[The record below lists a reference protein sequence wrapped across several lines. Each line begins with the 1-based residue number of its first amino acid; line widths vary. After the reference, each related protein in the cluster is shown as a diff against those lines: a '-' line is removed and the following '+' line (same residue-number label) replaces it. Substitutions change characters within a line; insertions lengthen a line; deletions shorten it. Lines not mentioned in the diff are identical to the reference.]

1 MHDADAGVEI
11 AFRDVVWTDFQGSV
25 QQKVSARE
33 QNEEILLFPVHDV
46 RKQVVEMKKTGV
58 EHWSLQK

>member
-1 MHDADAGVEI
+1 MHDADAVVEI
-11 AFRDVVWTDFQGSV
+11 AFRDVVWTDFQGPV

-58 EHWSLQK
+58 EH